1 MKQNVYIENENNK
14 SVKVERVFSE
24 TRTLRALLLELQK
37 GRLFLTPQGFLL
49 SNSVISDLLAEIF

>member
-1 MKQNVYIENENNK
+1 MYK
-14 SVKVERVFSE
+14 
-24 TRTLRALLLELQK
+24 RAEFLQKHGLLELQK